1 MTYITKKHL
10 SRRTLLRGLGTAL
23 ALPLFDSMVPAMK
36 AAGSPAS
43 KAPVRLGFVYVP
55 NGIIPGAWT
64 PKEDGANFE
73 FMRSMKP
80 LEPFREKMLV
90 LTGLAQINGR
100 ALGDGAGDHARAG
113 ATWLTGVHPKQTE
126 GVGIHAGVSADQ
138 VAAKELGKST
148 QLASLE
154 VGLDSPSLAGGCDS
168 GYSCAYTN
176 TVSWRG
182 PTTPL
187 PMEMNPRALFERLFG
202 DGDSTDP
209 AARMAALKEQSSFLD
224 YISGDLDRLETNLG
238 SRDRG
243 KLTEY
248 LESIRDIERRIQ
260 KAEEQN
266 ASMKMPVIERPA
278 GVPADFEEHTKLMM
292 DLQVIALQ
300 ADLTRVIT
308 FMVGREG
315 SNRSYRQINIS
326 DGHHSITHH
335 QNDPEKIEKVTQID
349 TYHAK
354 LFSIFLDKL
363 QSTKDGDGS
372 LLDHSLILYGSS
384 ICDGNAHTHHDLPL
398 VLVGGASGQVKG
410 GRHIKFPKETP
421 MNNLLLTIL
430 DKAKVPVPE
439 KLGDSTGELKLLSE
453 V

>member
-1 MTYITKKHL
+1 MNYITRKHL
-10 SRRTLLRGLGTAL
+10 SRRTLLRGLGTTL
-23 ALPLFDSMVPAMK
+23 ALPLLDSMVPALR
-36 AAGSPAS
+36 AAKTTAAAPA
-43 KAPVRLGFVYVP
+43 VRLGFVYVP

-64 PKEDGANFE
+64 PATEGKNFE
-73 FMRSMKP
+73 ITRTMKA
-80 LEPFREKMLV
+80 LEPFRERLLV
-90 LTGLAQINGR
+90 LSGLAQINGR

-113 ATWLTGVHPKQTE
+113 ATWLTGAHPKKTE
-126 GVGIHAGVSADQ
+126 GAGIHAGVSVDQ
-138 VAAKELGKST
+138 IAARELGKST

-176 TVSWRG
+176 TISWRG

-187 PMEMNPRALFERLFG
+187 PMEMNPRALFGRLFG

-209 AARMAALKEQSSFLD
+209 VARMNALKEQGSILD
-224 YISGDLDRLETNLG
+224 YISGDIDRMETNLG
-238 SRDRG
+238 PRDRS

-248 LESIRDIERRIQ
+248 LESVRDVERRIQ

-266 ASMKMPVIERPA
+266 ATMQVPVIERPA
-278 GVPADFEEHTKLMM
+278 GVPADFEEHAKLMM

-308 FMVGREG
+308 FMLAREG
-315 SNRSYRQINIS
+315 SNRSYRQITIS
-326 DGHHSITHH
+326 DGHHSLTHH

-349 TYHAK
+349 TYHVK
-354 LFSIFLDKL
+354 LFSYYLNKL
-363 QSTKDGDGS
+363 QSTRDGEGS

-384 ICDGNAHTHHDLPL
+384 ICDGNKHTHHDLPL
-398 VLVGGASGQVKG
+398 VLVGGAAGQVKG
-410 GRHIKFPKETP
+410 GRHIRFPEETH
-421 MNNLLLTIL
+421 MNNLLLTML

-439 KLGDSTGELKLLSE
+439 QLGDSTGELQFLSE